1 MNYINMYLS
10 SALIDVVA
18 AAVVPSVILELREV
32 SEVASLIVL
41 DHSPSCRVVIVGA
54 SPRQDHRTAK
64 VDRAGLTAQN
74 MLIQKITDEIL

>member
-32 SEVASLIVL
+32 SEEATLIIL
-41 DHSPSCRVVIVGA
+41 NHS
-54 SPRQDHRTAK
+54 
-64 VDRAGLTAQN
+64 
-74 MLIQKITDEIL
+74 

>member
-1 MNYINMYLS
+1 MIDINIYLNS
-10 SALIDVVA
+10 EPVDVVTT
-18 AAVVPSVILELREV
+18 AVVPSLNLELREV

-64 VDRAGLTAQN
+64 VDRAG
-74 MLIQKITDEIL
+74 ITM

>member
-32 SEVASLIVL
+32 SEVASLTVL
-41 DHSPSCRVVIVGA
+41 DHSQSCPVLTARA
-54 SPRQDHRTAK
+54 SSRQDHRTAK
-64 VDRAGLTAQN
+64 VDRAG
-74 MLIQKITDEIL
+74 ITM